1 MLCYFINKCNR
12 MHLFIIFTV
21 RGWRCACWNGITLAY
36 LCDGRVIPMVIL
48 ILFLILSERDII
60 RVIILLFRI
69 LNGKLVL
76 RVNFVLFLI
85 LIIRRSWSTWLRS
98 LLFLKQFLFASYDYL
113 EQHSNL
119 MWIFTSIKSLLQPS
133 NFFPED
139 ARNVVGCKLTK

>member
-1 MLCYFINKCNR
+1 
-12 MHLFIIFTV
+12 MHFFIIFTV

-36 LCDGRVIPMVIL
+36 ACNGRVIPMVIL

-85 LIIRRSWSTWLRS
+85 LIIRRSWSTRVRP
-98 LLFLKQFLFASYDYL
+98 LLLLKLLPCAAKDYPDH
-113 EQHSNL
+113 HSNL
-119 MWIFTSIKSLLQPS
+119 RTVFTSIKSLLQPS
-133 NFFPED
+133 NFLPED
-139 ARNVVGCKLTK
+139 ARNVVGIEITN